1 MAKVVERRKLN
12 FWEQLYLPAIAQ
24 GLGRTFRQ
32 MFQPNI
38 TLQYPEERPDLKD
51 DYRGAPGLVKD
62 QDGREKCVSCQLCEY
77 ICPPRA
83 IVIEP
88 GEAPQGTDYDYD
100 AIEKAPKQFFIDML
114 RCIYCGYCEEICPEQ
129 AIFMTGEY
137 ELNAATRQ
145 ELVFDKPRLYE
156 LGGTKFDPIR
166 KWAHKGEARPCA
178 GHAEPSSKES

>member
-12 FWEQLYLPAIAQ
+12 FWEELYLPAIAD

-32 MFQPNI
+32 MFQPKI
-38 TLQYPEERPDLKD
+38 TLQYPEERPVIAD

-62 QDGREKCVSCQLCEY
+62 EEGREKCVSCQLCEY
-77 ICPPRA
+77 ICPPKA
-83 IVIEP
+83 IVIVP
-88 GEAPQGTDYDYD
+88 FY
-100 AIEKAPKQFFIDML
+100 IDML

-145 ELVFDKPRLYE
+145 ELVHDKPRLYE
-156 LGGTKFDPIR
+156 IGGTRPGLIQ
-166 KWAHKGEARPCA
+166 KWKHKDDGLEAED
-178 GHAEPSSKES
+178 H